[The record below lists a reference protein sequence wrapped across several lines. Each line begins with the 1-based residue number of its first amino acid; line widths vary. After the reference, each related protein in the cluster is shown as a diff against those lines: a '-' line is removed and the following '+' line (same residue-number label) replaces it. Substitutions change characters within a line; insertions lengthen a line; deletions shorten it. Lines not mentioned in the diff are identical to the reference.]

1 VKEATTASA
10 EKQLAKLK
18 SDFKPLAIQK
28 TAKLEASYY
37 EILQQCVK
45 PKDIPTDHLDETN
58 VIATNKMITDLH
70 DTLTEKVTEYQAE
83 IDKFKVTYDEA
94 EKLMPE
100 DITFDK
106 AKQRYKE
113 FTEAYMQFFL
123 KAGHQKE
130 LRAALKEMKTVV
142 ATLATAAKKVAHAA
156 ATGNSKKRKALR
168 FFYLCNM
175 FRYLWIPP
183 TPSRFV
189 SPPHRCV
196 VRKFQ
201 KSQLICSNHSFLNDL
216 PLLAI
221 YFQNI
226 YSKFI
231 IDNELLMITYHSNPL
246 TNACTSTAVPATG
259 WNIWC
264 HPAAG
269 QPKGLFHVVGMNIW
283 CHPAA
288 GQPNGHCHATG

>member
-1 VKEATTASA
+1 MKEASPASA

-18 SDFKPLAIQK
+18 SDFKPLAITK
-28 TAKLEASYY
+28 IAKLDSSYY
-37 EILQQCVK
+37 DLLQQCVK
-45 PKDIPTDHLDETN
+45 PKDIPTDHLDETG
-58 VIATNKMITDLH
+58 VTAAKEKIDDLH
-70 DTLTEKVTEYQAE
+70 EELTTEVEKYQE
-83 IDKFKVTYDEA
+83 KIEKFKEIYNEA
-94 EKLMPE
+94 EKMMPE
-100 DITFDK
+100 DITLDR
-106 AKQRYKE
+106 AKEVVKV
-113 FTEAYMQFFL
+113 FTGAYLQFFL
-123 KAGHQKE
+123 QAGHQKE
-130 LRAALKEMKTVV
+130 LRAALKSMKAVV
-142 ATLATAAKKVAHAA
+142 AGLATAAKKVAHAA
-156 ATGNSKKRKALR
+156 AAGNTRKRKALR

-201 KSQLICSNHSFLNDL
+201 KSQITCSNHLFLNDL

-221 YFQNI
+221 YSQNI

>member
-1 VKEATTASA
+1 MKEATTASA

-28 TAKLEASYY
+28 IAKLEASYY

-45 PKDIPTDHLDETN
+45 PKDIHTDHLDETG
-58 VIATNKMITDLH
+58 VTAAKEKIDDLH
-70 DTLTEKVTEYQAE
+70 EELTTKVAKYQGE
-83 IDKFKVTYDEA
+83 IEKFKEIYNEA
-94 EKLMPE
+94 EKMMPE
-100 DITFDK
+100 DITLDN
-106 AKQRYKE
+106 AKEVVKV
-113 FTEAYMQFFL
+113 FNGAYLQFFL
-123 KAGHQKE
+123 QAGHQKE
-130 LRAALKEMKTVV
+130 LRAALKSMKAVV
-142 ATLATAAKKVAHAA
+142 AGLATAAKKVAHAA
-156 ATGNSKKRKALR
+156 AAGNTRKRKALR

-201 KSQLICSNHSFLNDL
+201 KSQITCSNHLFLNDL

-221 YFQNI
+221 YSQNI

>member
-1 VKEATTASA
+1 VKEASPASA

-18 SDFKPLAIQK
+18 SDFKPLAITK
-28 TAKLEASYY
+28 IAKLDSSYY
-37 EILQQCVK
+37 DLLQQCVK
-45 PKDIPTDHLDETN
+45 PKDIPTDHLDETGVTAAKEN
-58 VIATNKMITDLH
+58 IDDLH
-70 DTLTEKVTEYQAE
+70 EELTTKVAKYQGE
-83 IDKFKVTYDEA
+83 IEKFKEIYNEA
-94 EKLMPE
+94 EKMMPE
-100 DITFDK
+100 DITLDN
-106 AKQRYKE
+106 AKEVVKV
-113 FTEAYMQFFL
+113 FNGAYLQFFL
-123 KAGHQKE
+123 QAGHQKE
-130 LRAALKEMKTVV
+130 LRAALKSMKAVV
-142 ATLATAAKKVAHAA
+142 AGLATAAKKVAHAA
-156 ATGNSKKRKALR
+156 AAGNTRKRKALR

-201 KSQLICSNHSFLNDL
+201 KSQITCSNHLFLNDL

-221 YFQNI
+221 YSQNI

>member
-1 VKEATTASA
+1 MKEATTASA

-28 TAKLEASYY
+28 IAKLDSSYY
-37 EILQQCVK
+37 DLLQQCVK
-45 PKDIPTDHLDETN
+45 PKDIPTDHLDETG
-58 VIATNKMITDLH
+58 VTAAKEKIDDLH
-70 DTLTEKVTEYQAE
+70 EELTTKVAKYQGE
-83 IDKFKVTYDEA
+83 IEKFKEIYNEA
-94 EKLMPE
+94 EKMMPE
-100 DITFDK
+100 DITLDN
-106 AKQRYKE
+106 AKEVVKV
-113 FTEAYMQFFL
+113 FNGAYLQFFL
-123 KAGHQKE
+123 QAGHQKE
-130 LRAALKEMKTVV
+130 LRAALKSMKAVV
-142 ATLATAAKKVAHAA
+142 AGLATAAKKVAHAA
-156 ATGNSKKRKALR
+156 AAGNTRKRKALR

>member
-1 VKEATTASA
+1 MKEASPASA

-18 SDFKPLAIQK
+18 SDFKPLAITK
-28 TAKLEASYY
+28 IAKLDSSYY
-37 EILQQCVK
+37 DLLRQCVK
-45 PKDIPTDHLDETN
+45 PEDIPTDHLDETGVTAAKEN
-58 VIATNKMITDLH
+58 IDDLH
-70 DTLTEKVTEYQAE
+70 EELTTKVAKYQGE
-83 IDKFKVTYDEA
+83 IEKFKEIYNEA
-94 EKLMPE
+94 EKMMPE
-100 DITFDK
+100 DITLDN
-106 AKQRYKE
+106 AKEVVKV
-113 FTEAYMQFFL
+113 FNGAYLQFFL
-123 KAGHQKE
+123 QAGHQKE
-130 LRAALKEMKTVV
+130 LRAALKSMKAVV
-142 ATLATAAKKVAHAA
+142 AGLATAAKKVAHAA
-156 ATGNSKKRKALR
+156 AAGNTRKRKALR

-201 KSQLICSNHSFLNDL
+201 KSQITCSNHLFLNDL

-221 YFQNI
+221 YSQNI

>member
-1 VKEATTASA
+1 MKEASPASA

-18 SDFKPLAIQK
+18 SDFKPLAITK
-28 TAKLEASYY
+28 IAKLDSSYY
-37 EILQQCVK
+37 DLLQQCVK
-45 PKDIPTDHLDETN
+45 PKDIPTDHLDETG
-58 VIATNKMITDLH
+58 VTAATERIDALH
-70 DTLTEKVTEYQAE
+70 EELTTEVEKYQE
-83 IDKFKVTYDEA
+83 KIEKFKEIYNEA
-94 EKLMPE
+94 EKMMPE
-100 DITFDK
+100 DITLDR
-106 AKQRYKE
+106 AKEVVKV
-113 FTEAYMQFFL
+113 FTGAYLQFFL
-123 KAGHQKE
+123 QAGHQKE
-130 LRAALKEMKTVV
+130 LRAALKSMKAVV
-142 ATLATAAKKVAHAA
+142 AGLATAAKKVAHAA
-156 ATGNSKKRKALR
+156 AAGNTRKRKALR

-201 KSQLICSNHSFLNDL
+201 KSQITCSNHLFLNDL

-221 YFQNI
+221 YSQNI

>member
-1 VKEATTASA
+1 MKEASPASA

-18 SDFKPLAIQK
+18 SDFKPLAITK
-28 TAKLEASYY
+28 IAKLDSSYY
-37 EILQQCVK
+37 DLLQQCVK
-45 PKDIPTDHLDETN
+45 PKDIPTDHLDETG
-58 VIATNKMITDLH
+58 VTAATERIDDLH
-70 DTLTEKVTEYQAE
+70 EELTTEVEKYQE
-83 IDKFKVTYDEA
+83 KIEKFKEIYNEA
-94 EKLMPE
+94 EKMMPE
-100 DITFDK
+100 DITLDR
-106 AKQRYKE
+106 AKEVVKV
-113 FTEAYMQFFL
+113 FTGAYLQFFL
-123 KAGHQKE
+123 QAGHQKE
-130 LRAALKEMKTVV
+130 LRAALKSMKAVV
-142 ATLATAAKKVAHAA
+142 AGLATAAKKVAHAA
-156 ATGNSKKRKALR
+156 AAGNTRKRKALR

-201 KSQLICSNHSFLNDL
+201 KSQITCSNHLFLNDL

-221 YFQNI
+221 YSQNI